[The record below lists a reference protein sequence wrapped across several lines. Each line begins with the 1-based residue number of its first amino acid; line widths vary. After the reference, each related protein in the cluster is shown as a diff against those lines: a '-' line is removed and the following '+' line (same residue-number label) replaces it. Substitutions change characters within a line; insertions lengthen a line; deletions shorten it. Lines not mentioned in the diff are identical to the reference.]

1 MSESKKRES
10 IRLIFEDLKRKN
22 PYSKKLVFS
31 NDIVKKVTGDVKFS
45 NQFDA
50 TKFESYEKLPEC
62 LRENGFFIMHLGKGR
77 HAFVKGNGYHNFE
90 SIKETKEWKT
100 KKSLIGELGKSEAST
115 MSELYN
121 SKIIHDFL
129 YGKTNVDIQVHTAR
143 RTRTSYDVIVSNEK
157 LHADKQQIEIDGIFE
172 TDEVIAA
179 VEVKNVGLK
188 DFEIRQLFNILKYF
202 EEKKLPPKYKLRIIF
217 VVRARDKEKNI
228 FRLYEYIFEDKEKLD
243 SIKLVR
249 NAQYNII

>member
-10 IRLIFEDLKRKN
+10 IRLIFEDLRNKN
-22 PYSKKLVFS
+22 PHSNKLVFS
-31 NDIVKKVTGDVKFS
+31 NEIVKKVTGDIKFS

-50 TKFESYEKLPEC
+50 TKFESHDKLPEC
-62 LRENGFFIMHLGKGR
+62 LIENGFFIMHLGKGR
-77 HAFVKGNGYHNFE
+77 HVFVKGNGYHNFE
-90 SIKETKEWKT
+90 PIREVKKWETR
-100 KKSLIGELGKSEAST
+100 KSLIGELGKSEAST

-129 YGKTNVDIQVHTAR
+129 YGRKDVDIQVHTAR
-143 RTRTSYDVIVSNEK
+143 RTRTSYDVIVENEK

-172 TDEVIAA
+172 TEYVIAA
-179 VEVKNVGLK
+179 VEVKNVDHH
-188 DFEIRQLFNILKYF
+188 DFEIRQLFNIMKYF

-217 VVRARDKEKNI
+217 VVRVKEKGKNF
-228 FRLYEYIFEDKEKLD
+228 FRLYEYEFTDKERLD

-249 NAQYNII
+249 SAQYNIN

>member
-1 MSESKKRES
+1 MAESKKRKS
-10 IRLIFEDLKRKN
+10 IRLIFEDLQKKN
-22 PYSKKLVFS
+22 PHSNKLVFS
-31 NDIVKKVTGDVKFS
+31 NEIVKKVTGDVKFS

-50 TKFESYEKLPEC
+50 TKFESYEKLPDC
-62 LRENGFFIMHLGKGR
+62 LRENGFFIIHLGKGR
-77 HAFVKGNGYHNFE
+77 HVFIKGNGYHNFE
-90 SIKETKEWKT
+90 PIKETKEWKT
-100 KKSLIGELGKSEAST
+100 RKSLIGELGKSEAST

-129 YGKTNVDIQVHTAR
+129 YGKSNVDIQVHTAR

-172 TDEVIAA
+172 TEEIIAA
-179 VEVKNVGLK
+179 VEVKNVDLK

-217 VVRARDKEKNI
+217 IVRIKNKEKNI
-228 FRLYEYIFEDKEKLD
+228 FRLYEYEFLDKERLD

-249 NAQYNII
+249 NMQYNIV